1 MVNLDVYTF
10 QMVYE
15 VKMMQLIFPKIHFG
29 DAKEMD
35 FLRSRCFQYLQGPY
49 FHKLW
54 HDARTYLLEGH

>member
-15 VKMMQLIFPKIHFG
+15 VKVMQLIFPKIHFG

-35 FLRSRCFQYLQGPY
+35 FLRSKCFQYLQGPY
-49 FHKLW
+49 FHKL
-54 HDARTYLLEGH
+54 